1 MWDKACIWFGRTTVG
16 ALFYAMMAG
25 AWQIAGKEAGMGYIV
40 VSSAVLLA
48 LLIFCCIVYFIK
60 ASPDD
65 PSHDAE
71 GMSLQLRRIL
81 LAYFLVLGALLVGLL
96 IDLNMV
102 DFPETAVS
110 VDITPSP
117 QTFNPAAAANAKSD
131 TSTVKAP
138 DAATPAPTSAPVVT
152 QVIPRTTAG
161 NAPTTYFAVFGSN
174 LSSAAIRFNGHER
187 TTLHI
192 GPTLLEAQPEIA
204 DLIGQGTITVD
215 VITHKT
221 GSDDAAPE
229 GLISNGIVVSIG
241 KPVAPLNLGC
251 WPYLGCKNP
260 PITRETQLLLIVLLA
275 GALGCMI
282 HALRSITVFL
292 GNRSAVTSWFWW
304 YITRPLLG
312 MALALIFYAVLRG
325 GFLAGSPADA
335 KVVSPF
341 GVLAMGALVGMFT
354 EKASD
359 KLAEIFGT
367 LFQSKTEDAS
377 KDKLKK
383 VSIKTSAL
391 PDGKANTVYTLQLEA
406 LDGSTPYT
414 WTATGLPAGLAL
426 DSKTGIISGTP
437 SAASPASPVKIVVK
451 DSSGDT
457 DTKTLHLEVKA

>member
-1 MWDKACIWFGRTTVG
+1 MWDKASIWFGRTTIG

-65 PSHDAE
+65 PSHDSE

-110 VDITPSP
+110 VDITPP
-117 QTFNPAAAANAKSD
+117 PPAVNPAANANAQ
-131 TSTVKAP
+131 
-138 DAATPAPTSAPVVT
+138 ATDGASSGQTTPVVT

-161 NAPTTYFAVFGSN
+161 NAPTTYFAVVGKN
-174 LSSAAIRFNGHER
+174 LDNAAIRFNGRER
-187 TTLHI
+187 TTTHI
-192 GPTLLEAQPEIA
+192 NPTLLEAQPETA
-204 DLIGQGTITVD
+204 DIVGKGTITVD
-215 VITHKT
+215 VINHNK
-221 GSDDAAPE
+221 GSNGAATE
-229 GLISNGIVVSIG
+229 DQISNGIIVPID
-241 KPVAPLNLGC
+241 KPIAPLNLGY
-251 WPYLGCKNP
+251 WHPS
-260 PITRETQLLLIVLLA
+260 ITRETQLLLIVLLA

-341 GVLAMGALVGMFT
+341 GVLAIGALVGMFT

-367 LFQSKTEDAS
+367 LFQSKSEDAS

-437 SAASPASPVKIVVK
+437 TVASPASPVKIVVK
-451 DSSGDT
+451 DTSGDT
-457 DTKTLHLEVKA
+457 DTKTLHLEIKA